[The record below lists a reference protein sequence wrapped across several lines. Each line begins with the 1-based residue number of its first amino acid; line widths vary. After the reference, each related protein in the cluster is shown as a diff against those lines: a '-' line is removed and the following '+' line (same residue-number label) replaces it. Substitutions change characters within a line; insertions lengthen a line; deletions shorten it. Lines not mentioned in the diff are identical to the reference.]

1 MKRALILTIN
11 GLLLASSC
19 YVAGGLLAAVAG
31 AALLP
36 PVSGDIAAT
45 TTPPPAARR
54 WQDRQRILTRNLF
67 NVSTLAPSAVEP
79 VETSESYDKTRLPL
93 RLLGTV
99 ASTDPSTAWAA
110 VEDRDERREL
120 VVRIG
125 DQLKGRAE
133 VLRIERRRI
142 VLQNGQR
149 REELTLEERQDGG
162 PGARAR
168 TANAP
173 NRGRPRSM
181 ANRPPGGPT
190 APRAAPQI
198 QRLNENRFAVQRTDV
213 EALAADPTTLFSQ
226 ARILPK
232 YGEDGQ
238 MQGVQLNAIKQG
250 SLFQQV
256 GIQDGDTIT
265 RVNDIQ
271 VRDQQAS
278 LQVFQEFTSSSDL
291 TVTVTGR
298 DGNERTLEYEVR

>member
-1 MKRALILTIN
+1 MKRALILSIN
-11 GLLLASSC
+11 GILLVAC
-19 YVAGGLLAAVAG
+19 CFVAGGLVAAIAG

-36 PVSGDIAAT
+36 PVDGEVAT
-45 TTPPPAARR
+45 TTVAAPTARH
-54 WQDRQRILTRNLF
+54 WEDRQRILTRNLF
-67 NVSTLAPSAVEP
+67 NVSNLAPAEVTP

-99 ASTDPSTAWAA
+99 ASTNPNTAWAA

-125 DQLKGRAE
+125 DRLKGRAE

-142 VLQNGQR
+142 VLQNGTR
-149 REELTLEERQDGG
+149 REELTLEERPDGG
-162 PGARAR
+162 PRQASARAP
-168 TANAP
+168 A
-173 NRGRPRSM
+173 RGRPRPVAARAPSR
-181 ANRPPGGPT
+181 ASPRPN
-190 APRAAPQI
+190 PQI
-198 QRLNENRFAVQRTDV
+198 ERLGDNRFAVQRTDV
-213 EALAADPTTLFSQ
+213 EALSADPTALFSQ

-232 YGEDGQ
+232 YGQDGQ

-265 RVNDIQ
+265 RVNDIE

-278 LQVFQEFTSSSDL
+278 LQVFQEFTQSSDL